1 MCKQEKLFK
10 LGPLKRNWILNL
22 QTSKITELSTNSYL
36 KYRIQKKPKMIK
48 WIMDCQ
54 SWIPI
59 VKSSYFNML
68 QRTQDSGQLW
78 EQKEFFLQQNF
89 QKDVILSWTLIWTVF
104 WLVQSINMFNKMC
117 LWNTNAPV
125 FHMSVEGV
133 CHKDYA
139 CEIWKVYPLPFKCC
153 S

>member
-1 MCKQEKLFK
+1 MLHRTMCKQEKLFK
-10 LGPLKRNWILNL
+10 QGPLKRNWILNL

-36 KYRIQKKPKMIK
+36 KYRIQKKSKMIK

-78 EQKEFFLQQNF
+78 EQKEFFLHENF
-89 QKDVILSWTLIWTVF
+89 QKDILLLWTLIRTVF
-104 WLVQSINMFNKMC
+104 WLVLPKLLFDFLAMSLYIW
-117 LWNTNAPV
+117 LWNP
-125 FHMSVEGV
+125 M
-133 CHKDYA
+133 
-139 CEIWKVYPLPFKCC
+139 
-153 S
+153 